1 MIIKVRVIP
10 NSKQNE
16 IVSRVG
22 SVLRMCVTTKDVDSD
37 ETNETVKRQLAEF
50 FGVKL
55 KDIFLRKGH
64 RGKEK
69 TVEIE
74 GKSEEELKD
83 LMDCIP

>member
-1 MIIKVRVIP
+1 MIIKVRVVP
-10 NSKQNE
+10 NSKNNE

-22 SVLRMCVTTKDVDSD
+22 SVIRLCVKTKDVDSD
-37 ETNETVKRQLAEF
+37 ETNEIVKRAIAEF

-55 KDIFLRKGH
+55 KDIHLRKGH

-69 TVEIE
+69 TIEIE
-74 GKSEEELKD
+74 GKSDEELKE

>member
-1 MIIKVRVIP
+1 MIIKVRVVP
-10 NSKQNE
+10 NCKNNE

-22 SVLRMCVTTKDVDSD
+22 SVIRLCVKTKDVDSD
-37 ETNETVKRQLAEF
+37 ETNEIVKRSIAEF

-55 KDIFLRKGH
+55 KDIYLRKGH

-69 TVEIE
+69 TIEIE
-74 GKSEEELKD
+74 GKSDEELKE

>member
-1 MIIKVRVIP
+1 MIIKVRVVP
-10 NSKQNE
+10 NSKNNE

-22 SVLRMCVTTKDVDSD
+22 SVIRMCVKTKDVDSD
-37 ETNETVKRQLAEF
+37 ETNEIVRKAIAEF

-55 KDIFLRKGH
+55 KDIYLRKGH

-69 TVEIE
+69 TIEIE
-74 GKSEEELKD
+74 GKSEEELKE

>member
-1 MIIKVRVIP
+1 MIIKVRVVP
-10 NSKQNE
+10 NSKNNE

-22 SVLRMCVTTKDVDSD
+22 SVIRMCVKTKDVDSD
-37 ETNETVKRQLAEF
+37 ETNEIVRKAIAEF

-55 KDIFLRKGH
+55 KDIYLRKGH

-69 TVEIE
+69 TIEIE
-74 GKSEEELKD
+74 GKSDEELKE